1 MYHRDINNHIRCLA
15 IMFRLLVVAF
25 AKTFILFDFPIFWF
39 LTYYT
44 LLDTYVLVTVVTLKF
59 HKSKLYCVS
68 EIEDV
73 HRYDI

>member
-1 MYHRDINNHIRCLA
+1 MYHRDINNHSRCLA
-15 IMFRLLVVAF
+15 LMFRLLVIVL
-25 AKTFILFDFPIFWF
+25 AKTFIWF
-39 LTYYT
+39 SNLLVFNLLT
-44 LLDTYVLVTVVTLKF
+44 LLDTYVLVTVVTLQF